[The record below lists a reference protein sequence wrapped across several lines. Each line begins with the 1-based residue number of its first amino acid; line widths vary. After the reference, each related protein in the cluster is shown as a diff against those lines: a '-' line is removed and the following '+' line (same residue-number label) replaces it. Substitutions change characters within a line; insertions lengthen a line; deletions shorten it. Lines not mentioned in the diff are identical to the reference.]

1 MSRVRRLLLG
11 LGLAIALL
19 SLMPWTPV
27 YALTD
32 SYVGRAFRNFYET
45 HDGIRLLGVP
55 QAGIRKVNGYPAQ
68 YFEKGRLEDHQ
79 ADTKDP
85 AWRMMY
91 GRVTAELME
100 RAPDNLAN
108 STNLTYADLRRA
120 SAERQPVPAG
130 FTSGAVAV
138 EGGVFVPLDAHLR
151 AAPGYVVPDVFW
163 SYINRPELFPGGW
176 LHDVGLPLSNVVT
189 AQTTKHGARRTITM
203 QAFERTILT
212 FDPQNPAGWQVERG
226 NIGSDAL
233 RALGT
238 LPSPTAGA
246 KRIVVDLSEQWLT
259 AYAGDEIVYDAP
271 VSTGK
276 DGFNTPTGS
285 YKVYLKHAKQ
295 TMRGTLGGE
304 SWVVPNVP
312 HVMYFNGDVALHGAY
327 WHDKFGT
334 GTRLSH
340 GCVNLPLE
348 AAAILYDWTPEG
360 TPVIIQN

>member
-1 MSRVRRLLLG
+1 MSLVRRLLLG
-11 LGLAIALL
+11 LGLAIGLL
-19 SLMPWTPV
+19 SLLPFTPA
-27 YALTD
+27 YALTEN
-32 SYVGRAFRNFYET
+32 YVGRAFRDFYQT
-45 HDGIRLLGVP
+45 QDGMRLLGAS
-55 QAGIRKVNGYPAQ
+55 QTGIRKVDGYPAQ

-79 ADTKDP
+79 AETQDP
-85 AWRMMY
+85 TWRMMY

-100 RAPDNLAN
+100 RATNTVAN
-108 STNLTYADLRRA
+108 STNLTYGDLQRA
-120 SAERQPVPAG
+120 AGEQQPVPAG
-130 FTSGAVAV
+130 FTSGTLAVD
-138 EGGVFVPLDAHLR
+138 GGVFVPLDSQLL

-163 SYINRPELFPGGW
+163 NYINRPELFPGGW
-176 LHDVGLPLSNVVT
+176 LHDVGLPLTNVVT
-189 AQTTKHGARRTITM
+189 AQTVKQGERRTITM

-212 FDPQNPAGWQVERG
+212 FDPQNPDGWQVERG
-226 NIGSDAL
+226 NIGTDAL

-238 LPSPTAGA
+238 LPSQTAGT

-259 AYAGDEIVYDAP
+259 AYAGDEVVYDAP

-276 DGFNTPTGS
+276 DGFNTPTGT
-285 YKVYLKHAKQ
+285 YKVYLKYAKQ

-304 SWVVPNVP
+304 SWVVPDVP
-312 HVMYFNGDVALHGAY
+312 HVMYFNGGVALHGAY

-360 TPVIIQN
+360 TQVIVQN